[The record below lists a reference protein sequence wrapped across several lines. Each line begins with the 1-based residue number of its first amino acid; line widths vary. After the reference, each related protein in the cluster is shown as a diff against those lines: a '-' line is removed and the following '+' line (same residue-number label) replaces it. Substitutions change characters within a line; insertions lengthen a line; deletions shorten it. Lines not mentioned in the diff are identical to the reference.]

1 VTDGLFGVTGAHE
14 IYFNRQARLLAPVR
28 MTGVFGGEILRRV
41 GTFKPVGLAPALIA
55 AEFGGLV
62 SNRITDFAADR
73 ALPVASA
80 AFESVPWNLFGT
92 VAASRS
98 QVVFRT
104 PYLDNE
110 IVALAFRASKRP
122 RRCPRAALRLLEN
135 NSKVLRSI
143 PTTRRIED
151 RNAGLVDRLKRS
163 VFEASFKLD
172 YLHNEG
178 MPNWLLPF
186 DSILERIDSKVRIF
200 GHHKYLHYR
209 SWFQRELS
217 DYVRD
222 VLASARKQ
230 GAPFWN
236 PDFLEKMAREHI
248 WSRRN
253 YTLEI
258 NAVLTLEAVERLLLQ
273 DAGAAR
279 PGPIAATS

>member
-1 VTDGLFGVTGAHE
+1 
-14 IYFNRQARLLAPVR
+14 
-28 MTGVFGGEILRRV
+28 
-41 GTFKPVGLAPALIA
+41 
-55 AEFGGLV
+55 
-62 SNRITDFAADR
+62 
-73 ALPVASA
+73 
-80 AFESVPWNLFGT
+80 
-92 VAASRS
+92 
-98 QVVFRT
+98 
-104 PYLDNE
+104 
-110 IVALAFRASKRP
+110 
-122 RRCPRAALRLLEN
+122 
-135 NSKVLRSI
+135 
-143 PTTRRIED
+143 
-151 RNAGLVDRLKRS
+151 
-163 VFEASFKLD
+163 
-172 YLHNEG
+172 

-217 DYVRD
+217 DYVRG

-273 DAGAAR
+273 NAGAAR